1 MSEGNPNQTTMASL
15 LAPSLFIMYNP
26 SRKKQW
32 INTELALVT
41 DATTA
46 TDLYRFPF

>member
-1 MSEGNPNQTTMASL
+1 MASL
-15 LAPSLFIMYNP
+15 LAPSLLIMHNP

-32 INTELALVT
+32 INAELTLVT

-46 TDLYRFPF
+46 TALYRFPF